1 MSCAA
6 GVIHH
11 PLTCSSHS
19 VTHLWGMDH
28 SWTTPILRKG
38 GMYMELKEA
47 VWQISDFTEKI
58 QRRYE
63 EVTAVRES
71 VHYNTVDKWF
81 KDLENKGIHYIQR
94 VADKKVY
101 DDLDVAI
108 AIFIM
113 NKRSQKWNL
122 DAISNVLTTHVEVR
136 PFPDLKNDE
145 SLVLS
150 EAQVMVEMGRK
161 FEKMQKEFEER
172 LIHELDLKK
181 NELEKQLLNRLPIP
195 KTDQEIRAEKTD
207 IMISSVRKRYE
218 IEGKAIAEW
227 DKLPIEKKVK
237 KVGFFRKEEDLL
249 KRDSF
254 IREFVKEYFE
264 NANQ

>member
-1 MSCAA
+1 
-6 GVIHH
+6 
-11 PLTCSSHS
+11 
-19 VTHLWGMDH
+19 
-28 SWTTPILRKG
+28 
-38 GMYMELKEA
+38 MELKEA
-47 VWQISDFTEKI
+47 VWQISDFTEEI

-63 EVTAVRES
+63 EETSVKES

-113 NKRSQKWNL
+113 NKRSQKWSL
-122 DAISNVLTTHVEVR
+122 DAISNVLSANLEVR
-136 PFPDLKNDE
+136 PFPDTKDDE

-161 FEKMQKEFEER
+161 FDKMQKEFEDR
-172 LIHELDLKK
+172 MLHELESKK
-181 NELEKQLLNRLPIP
+181 KELEQQVLNRLPVP
-195 KTDQEIRAEKTD
+195 KTVQEIRAERTD

-218 IEGKAIAEW
+218 IEGKAIEEW
-227 DKLPIEKKVK
+227 NQLPMEQKMK

-249 KRDSF
+249 KRDNF
-254 IREFVKEYFE
+254 IREYVKDYFKD
-264 NANQ
+264 ANVE

>member
-1 MSCAA
+1 
-6 GVIHH
+6 
-11 PLTCSSHS
+11 
-19 VTHLWGMDH
+19 
-28 SWTTPILRKG
+28 
-38 GMYMELKEA
+38 MELKEA
-47 VWQISDFTEKI
+47 VWQISDFTEEI

-63 EVTAVRES
+63 EETSVKDS

-113 NKRSQKWNL
+113 IKRSQKWSL
-122 DAISNVLTTHVEVR
+122 DAISNVLSANLEVR
-136 PFPDLKNDE
+136 PFPDLKNDD
-145 SLVLS
+145 SQMLS

-172 LIHELDLKK
+172 LIHELDVKK
-181 NELEKQLLNRLPIP
+181 SELEKQLLNRLPIP
-195 KTDQEIRAEKTD
+195 KTDQELRAERTD

-218 IEGKAIAEW
+218 IEEKAIIEW
-227 DKLPIEKKVK
+227 NRLPMENKIK

-249 KRDSF
+249 KRDNF
-254 IREFVKEYFE
+254 IREFVMAYFE
-264 NANQ
+264 NENK

>member
-1 MSCAA
+1 
-6 GVIHH
+6 
-11 PLTCSSHS
+11 
-19 VTHLWGMDH
+19 
-28 SWTTPILRKG
+28 
-38 GMYMELKEA
+38 MYMELKEA
-47 VWQISDFTEKI
+47 VWQISDFTEEI

-63 EVTAVRES
+63 EETSVKDS

-113 NKRSQKWNL
+113 TKRSQKWSL
-122 DAISNVLTTHVEVR
+122 DAISNVLSANLEVR
-136 PFPDLKNDE
+136 PFPDLKNDD
-145 SLVLS
+145 SQMLS

-172 LIHELDLKK
+172 LIHELDIKK

-195 KTDQEIRAEKTD
+195 KTDQELRAERTD
-207 IMISSVRKRYE
+207 IVISSVRKRYE
-218 IEGKAIAEW
+218 IEEKAIAEW
-227 DKLPIEKKVK
+227 NKLPMEQKMK
-237 KVGFFRKEEDLL
+237 KVGFFRKEEDML

-264 NANQ
+264 NATQ

>member
-1 MSCAA
+1 
-6 GVIHH
+6 
-11 PLTCSSHS
+11 
-19 VTHLWGMDH
+19 
-28 SWTTPILRKG
+28 
-38 GMYMELKEA
+38 MELKEA
-47 VWQISDFTEKI
+47 VWHISDFTEEI

-63 EVTAVRES
+63 EETTVKES

-81 KDLENKGIHYIQR
+81 RDLETKGIHYIQR

-113 NKRSQKWNL
+113 EKRSQKWSL
-122 DAISNVLTTHVEVR
+122 DAISNILSAHLEVR

-145 SLVLS
+145 ALGLS

-172 LIHELDLKK
+172 MIQEIDLKK
-181 NELEKQLLNRLPIP
+181 KELEQQLLNRLPKP
-195 KTDQEIRAEKTD
+195 KSDEEIRAEKTD
-207 IMISSVRKRYE
+207 MMISTVRKRYE
-218 IEGKAIAEW
+218 IEEKAIAEW
-227 DKLPIEKKVK
+227 NKLPLEQRVK

-249 KRDSF
+249 KRDNF
-254 IREFVKEYFE
+254 IRKYVK
-264 NANQ
+264 QTL